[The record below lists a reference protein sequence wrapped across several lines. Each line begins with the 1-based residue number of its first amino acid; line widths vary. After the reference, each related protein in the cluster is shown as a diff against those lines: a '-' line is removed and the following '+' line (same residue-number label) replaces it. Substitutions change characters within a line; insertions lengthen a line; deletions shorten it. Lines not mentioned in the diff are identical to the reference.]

1 MLHARVRRKVRK
13 LLTFFAGYERYFV
26 TNQRGFLKED
36 GFRAL
41 TTLSGE
47 LRAQVQ
53 KAQESS

>member
-1 MLHARVRRKVRK
+1 VG
-13 LLTFFAGYERYFV
+13 LLLAFFAGYERYFV

-41 TTLSGE
+41 SGE